1 MVRTMLRLRP
11 RTRSPLVLVACLT
24 VLIGIAGCAP
34 PASSAAQAPGERPS
48 QAAGPGPASSAPAAA
63 AAPESPSDAALRL
76 EALLGQHALL
86 AADLMRGRLR
96 KDEDFAQAANAAV
109 GQNSDDLARI
119 VGALLGDQQAT
130 RFKGMWS
137 DHVAALF
144 NYARGL
150 ATEDAA
156 VREDAR
162 TKLVGLESNIADFF
176 SDASQGRLDRGA
188 ARTAMRVHV
197 DHLTQQADAYAAGDY
212 AGANAAYRQSY
223 LHTFQLG
230 NTLASRLLPPDQA
243 AELNASSWRL
253 RSEMTRLLGEH
264 VGLALST
271 LRAGATNNPD
281 FSAALAALNGNTND
295 VTAAV
300 AGLFGGPAASQF
312 MALWADH
319 LDLLGTYAVDVGAKK
334 PNRREAVQGEL
345 RDWQQR
351 FATFI
356 DTATEGR
363 VPAPD
368 LAAALLGLDDLLLRQ
383 VDAFAAKDYRQAQDL
398 ANQTYPQVFGLARNM
413 ADAFGATVAAR
424 MPQGGAETGGGGTAG
439 VPGSSTTAVKEA
451 GRARSGPAG

>member
-1 MVRTMLRLRP
+1 
-11 RTRSPLVLVACLT
+11 
-24 VLIGIAGCAP
+24 
-34 PASSAAQAPGERPS
+34 
-48 QAAGPGPASSAPAAA
+48 
-63 AAPESPSDAALRL
+63 LRL

-109 GQNSDDLARI
+109 GQNSDDLAHI
-119 VGALLGDQQAT
+119 VGTLLGDQQAT
-130 RFKGMWS
+130 QFKGMWS

-223 LHTFQLG
+223 LHTFELG
-230 NTLASRLLPPDQA
+230 HTLASTLLPPDQA
-243 AELNASSWRL
+243 GELNAPSWRL

-300 AGLFGGPAASQF
+300 ASLFGGPAASQF
-312 MALWADH
+312 MSLWADH

-398 ANQTYPQVFGLARNM
+398 ANQTYPQVFGLAKNM

-439 VPGSSTTAVKEA
+439 APGSSTTAVKEA
-451 GRARSGPAG
+451 GPARSGPAG